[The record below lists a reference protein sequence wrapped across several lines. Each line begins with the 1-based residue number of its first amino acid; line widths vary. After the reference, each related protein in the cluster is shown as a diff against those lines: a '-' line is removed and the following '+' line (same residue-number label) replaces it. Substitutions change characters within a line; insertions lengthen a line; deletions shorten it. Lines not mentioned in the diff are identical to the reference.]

1 MFRLANE
8 NLRRK
13 SIVKLTDLKKL
24 QNNIE
29 NMTSVVKHLT
39 NLLENFEISKSQL
52 SPNDRCLMREYFLN
66 LAERYQKQKNSTQ
79 AVLLAQTLADHAYK
93 LPECK

>member
-24 QNNIE
+24 QNNFE
-29 NMTSVVKHLT
+29 NMTSVVEHLT
-39 NLLENFEISKSQL
+39 NLLANFEISKSQL

-79 AVLLAQTLADHAYK
+79 AVLLAQKLADHAYK
-93 LPECK
+93 SPECK